1 MSERRKYEINP
12 SFADLFT
19 TQEDRD
25 DAKLERVQMLPLG
38 DLKPFPD
45 HPFEVRDDEEM
56 EKLVDSIRVHGVLM
70 PAIARE
76 RPDGSY
82 ELVAGHRRKRACE
95 LAGLQELPV
104 LVREM
109 DDDTAT
115 ILMVDSNVQRE
126 HVLPSEKAK
135 AYKMKLD
142 AIKRKSGRPS
152 KENSCQVGT
161 NFLQGRS
168 DEALAES
175 TSESARTV
183 QRYEE
188 QRKMTLQLARSDAR
202 LEKYRTTAEM
212 QETLRKERHELKNRY
227 FYIQTLVRQN
237 KLDELEKYLETIT
250 KDDLTNLNQVDTGN
264 VLLDYLLNHELREA
278 RQRKIPTVVEVVLSA
293 QLALDEHALCT
304 VLLNLLDNAIEASTC
319 QPGAL

>member
-1 MSERRKYEINP
+1 MSERRRYEISP

-25 DAKLERVQMLPLG
+25 EAKLEKVQMLPLK
-38 DLKPFPD
+38 DLQPFPD

-70 PAIARE
+70 PAIART

-95 LAGLQELPV
+95 LAGLQEMPV

-152 KENSCQVGT
+152 KENSRQVVG
-161 NFLQGRS
+161 NF
-168 DEALAES
+168 
-175 TSESARTV
+175 ESADLVGETSGESGRQV
-183 QRYEE
+183 QRYIRLNNLIPELMEMVDENKLKFNPAVEISYLTPEE
-188 QRKMTLQLARSDAR
+188 QEDFFQYIDGQVCSPSLSQAQKLKAASREGQLTP
-202 LEKYRTTAEM
+202 EK
-212 QETLRKERHELKNRY
+212 
-227 FYIQTLVRQN
+227 
-237 KLDELEKYLETIT
+237 LETIMT
-250 KDDLTNLNQVDTGN
+250 AQPPSVKPREMQISISMDRVRKYFPKGYTSEQIVNQI
-264 VLLDYLLNHELREA
+264 LRILEA
-278 RQRKIPTVVEVVLSA
+278 QYRKKNRDMER
-293 QLALDEHALCT
+293 
-304 VLLNLLDNAIEASTC
+304 
-319 QPGAL
+319 

>member
-1 MSERRKYEINP
+1 MSERRRYEINP

-25 DAKLERVQMLPLG
+25 EAKLEKVQMLPLK
-38 DLKPFPD
+38 DLQPFPD

-70 PAIARE
+70 PAIART

-95 LAGLQELPV
+95 LAGLQEMPV

-135 AYKMKLD
+135 AYKMKLE
-142 AIKRKSGRPS
+142 AIKRQGQRTDLT
-152 KENSCQVGT
+152 SCQVGT
-161 NFLQGRS
+161 KLAFTRS
-168 DEALAES
+168 DEALAEN
-175 TSESARTV
+175 TTESARTV
-183 QRYEE
+183 QRYIRLNNLIPELMEMVDENKLKFNPAVEISYLTPEE
-188 QRKMTLQLARSDAR
+188 QEDFFQYIDGQVCSPSLSQAQKLKAASREGQLTP
-202 LEKYRTTAEM
+202 EK
-212 QETLRKERHELKNRY
+212 
-227 FYIQTLVRQN
+227 
-237 KLDELEKYLETIT
+237 LETIMT
-250 KDDLTNLNQVDTGN
+250 AQPPSVKPREMQISISMDRVRKYFPKGYTSEQIVNQI
-264 VLLDYLLNHELREA
+264 LRILEA
-278 RQRKIPTVVEVVLSA
+278 QYRKKNRDMER
-293 QLALDEHALCT
+293 
-304 VLLNLLDNAIEASTC
+304 
-319 QPGAL
+319 

>member
-1 MSERRKYEINP
+1 MSERRRYEINP

-25 DAKLERVQMLPLG
+25 EAKLEKVQMLPLG
-38 DLKPFPD
+38 ELNPFPD

-70 PAIARE
+70 PAIART

-95 LAGLQELPV
+95 LAGLQEMPV

-126 HVLPSEKAK
+126 HILPSEKAK

-142 AIKRKSGRPS
+142 ALKRKAGRPS
-152 KENSCQVGT
+152 KENSRQVVG
-161 NFLQGRS
+161 NF
-168 DEALAES
+168 
-175 TSESARTV
+175 ESADLVGETSGESGRQV
-183 QRYEE
+183 QRYIRLNNLIPELMELVDENKLKFNPAVEISYLTPDE
-188 QRKMTLQLARSDAR
+188 QADFFQYIDGQACSPSLSQAQKLKAASREGALTTDR
-202 LEKYRTTAEM
+202 LESIMTAQPPSVKPREAQISISLDRVSKYFPKGFTSE
-212 QETLRKERHELKNRY
+212 QIVNQILRILEAQYRKKNRDME
-227 FYIQTLVRQN
+227 R
-237 KLDELEKYLETIT
+237 
-250 KDDLTNLNQVDTGN
+250 
-264 VLLDYLLNHELREA
+264 
-278 RQRKIPTVVEVVLSA
+278 
-293 QLALDEHALCT
+293 
-304 VLLNLLDNAIEASTC
+304 
-319 QPGAL
+319 

>member
-1 MSERRKYEINP
+1 MSERRRYEINP

-25 DAKLERVQMLPLG
+25 EAKLEKVQMLPLG
-38 DLKPFPD
+38 ELNPFPD

-70 PAIARE
+70 PAIART

-95 LAGLQELPV
+95 LAGLKEMPV

-152 KENSCQVGT
+152 KENSGQVGPNLSGT
-161 NFLQGRS
+161 RS
-168 DEALAES
+168 NQIVAES
-175 TSESARTV
+175 SGESVKQV
-183 QRYEE
+183 QRYATNATYA
-188 QRKMTLQLARSDAR
+188 RKTSKT
-202 LEKYRTTAEM
+202 EKCAENV
-212 QETLRKERHELKNRY
+212 QKCAGAAIFRQKRKNLTFSREV
-227 FYIQTLVRQN
+227 LVRPQ
-237 KLDELEKYLETIT
+237 ELESWTL
-250 KDDLTNLNQVDTGN
+250 
-264 VLLDYLLNHELREA
+264 
-278 RQRKIPTVVEVVLSA
+278 
-293 QLALDEHALCT
+293 
-304 VLLNLLDNAIEASTC
+304 
-319 QPGAL
+319 

>member
-1 MSERRKYEINP
+1 MSERRRYEINP

-25 DAKLERVQMLPLG
+25 EAKLEKVQMLPLG
-38 DLKPFPD
+38 ELNPFPD

-70 PAIARE
+70 PAIART

-95 LAGLQELPV
+95 LAGLQEMPV

-135 AYKMKLD
+135 EAPRPLQQNTD
-142 AIKRKSGRPS
+142 LCAQSPHRAAGRR
-152 KENSCQVGT
+152 GAA
-161 NFLQGRS
+161 
-168 DEALAES
+168 ALS
-175 TSESARTV
+175 
-183 QRYEE
+183 QRQY
-188 QRKMTLQLARSDAR
+188 
-202 LEKYRTTAEM
+202 
-212 QETLRKERHELKNRY
+212 
-227 FYIQTLVRQN
+227 
-237 KLDELEKYLETIT
+237 
-250 KDDLTNLNQVDTGN
+250 
-264 VLLDYLLNHELREA
+264 
-278 RQRKIPTVVEVVLSA
+278 
-293 QLALDEHALCT
+293 
-304 VLLNLLDNAIEASTC
+304 
-319 QPGAL
+319 PGGQAHRF

>member
-1 MSERRKYEINP
+1 MSERRRYEINP

-25 DAKLERVQMLPLG
+25 EAKLEKVQMLPLG
-38 DLKPFPD
+38 ELNPFPN

-70 PAIARE
+70 PAIART

-95 LAGLQELPV
+95 LAGLQEMPV

-152 KENSCQVGT
+152 KENSRQVVG
-161 NFLQGRS
+161 NF
-168 DEALAES
+168 
-175 TSESARTV
+175 ESADLVGETSGESGRQV
-183 QRYEE
+183 QRYIRLNNLIPELMEMVDENKLKFNPAVEISYLTPEE
-188 QRKMTLQLARSDAR
+188 QEDFFQYIDGQVCSPSLSQAQKLKAASREGQLTP
-202 LEKYRTTAEM
+202 EK
-212 QETLRKERHELKNRY
+212 
-227 FYIQTLVRQN
+227 
-237 KLDELEKYLETIT
+237 LETIMT
-250 KDDLTNLNQVDTGN
+250 AHPPSVKPREMQISISMDRVRKYFPKGYTSEQIVNQI
-264 VLLDYLLNHELREA
+264 LRILEA
-278 RQRKIPTVVEVVLSA
+278 QYRKKNRDMER
-293 QLALDEHALCT
+293 
-304 VLLNLLDNAIEASTC
+304 
-319 QPGAL
+319 

>member
-1 MSERRKYEINP
+1 MSERRRYEINP

-25 DAKLERVQMLPLG
+25 EAKLEKVQMLPLK
-38 DLKPFPD
+38 DLQPFPD

-95 LAGLQELPV
+95 LAGLQEMPV

-115 ILMVDSNVQRE
+115 ILMVDTNVQRE
-126 HVLPSEKAK
+126 HILPSEKAK
-135 AYKMKLD
+135 AYKMKLE

-152 KENSCQVGT
+152 KENSRQVVG
-161 NFLQGRS
+161 NF
-168 DEALAES
+168 
-175 TSESARTV
+175 ESADLVGETSGESGRQV
-183 QRYEE
+183 QRYIRLNNLIPELMELVDENKLKFNPAVEISYLTPEE
-188 QRKMTLQLARSDAR
+188 QEDFFQFIDGQDCSPSLSQAQKLKAASREGNLTPDR
-202 LEKYRTTAEM
+202 LEKIMTAQPPSVRPREAQISISMERVSKYFPKGFTQEQIVNQILRILEAQYR
-212 QETLRKERHELKNRY
+212 KKNRDME
-227 FYIQTLVRQN
+227 R
-237 KLDELEKYLETIT
+237 
-250 KDDLTNLNQVDTGN
+250 
-264 VLLDYLLNHELREA
+264 
-278 RQRKIPTVVEVVLSA
+278 
-293 QLALDEHALCT
+293 
-304 VLLNLLDNAIEASTC
+304 
-319 QPGAL
+319 

>member
-1 MSERRKYEINP
+1 MSERRRYEINP

-25 DAKLERVQMLPLG
+25 DAKLEKVQMLPLG
-38 DLKPFPD
+38 ELNPFPD

-70 PAIARE
+70 PAIART

-95 LAGLQELPV
+95 LAGLQEMPV

-152 KENSCQVGT
+152 KENSRQVVG
-161 NFLQGRS
+161 NF
-168 DEALAES
+168 
-175 TSESARTV
+175 ESADLVGETSGESGRQV
-183 QRYEE
+183 QRYIRLNNLIPELMEMVDENKLKFNPAVEISYLTPEE
-188 QRKMTLQLARSDAR
+188 QEDFFQYIDGQVCSPSLSQAQKLKAASREGQLTP
-202 LEKYRTTAEM
+202 EK
-212 QETLRKERHELKNRY
+212 
-227 FYIQTLVRQN
+227 
-237 KLDELEKYLETIT
+237 LETIMT
-250 KDDLTNLNQVDTGN
+250 AQPPSVKPREMQISISMDRVRKYFPKGYTSEQIVNQI
-264 VLLDYLLNHELREA
+264 LRILEA
-278 RQRKIPTVVEVVLSA
+278 QYRKKNRDMER
-293 QLALDEHALCT
+293 
-304 VLLNLLDNAIEASTC
+304 
-319 QPGAL
+319 

>member
-1 MSERRKYEINP
+1 MSERRRYEINP

-25 DAKLERVQMLPLG
+25 EAKLEKVQMLPLG
-38 DLKPFPD
+38 ELNPFPD

-70 PAIARE
+70 PAIART

-95 LAGLQELPV
+95 LAGLQEMPV

-152 KENSCQVGT
+152 KENSRQVVG
-161 NFLQGRS
+161 NF
-168 DEALAES
+168 
-175 TSESARTV
+175 ESADLVGETSGESGRQV
-183 QRYEE
+183 QRYIRLNNLIPELMERVDENKLKFNPAVEISYLTPDE
-188 QRKMTLQLARSDAR
+188 QADFFQYIDGQACSPSLSQAQKLKAASREGTLTADR
-202 LEKYRTTAEM
+202 LESIMTAQPPSVKPREAQISISLDRVSKYFPKGFTSE
-212 QETLRKERHELKNRY
+212 QIVNQILRILEAQYRKKNRDME
-227 FYIQTLVRQN
+227 R
-237 KLDELEKYLETIT
+237 
-250 KDDLTNLNQVDTGN
+250 
-264 VLLDYLLNHELREA
+264 
-278 RQRKIPTVVEVVLSA
+278 
-293 QLALDEHALCT
+293 
-304 VLLNLLDNAIEASTC
+304 
-319 QPGAL
+319 

>member
-1 MSERRKYEINP
+1 MSERRRYEINP

-25 DAKLERVQMLPLG
+25 EAKLEKVQMLPLG
-38 DLKPFPD
+38 ELNPFPD

-70 PAIARE
+70 PAIART

-95 LAGLQELPV
+95 LAGLQEMPV

-142 AIKRKSGRPS
+142 AIKRKSGSPS
-152 KENSCQVGT
+152 KENSRQVVGM
-161 NFLQGRS
+161 F
-168 DEALAES
+168 
-175 TSESARTV
+175 ESADLVGETSGESGRQV
-183 QRYEE
+183 QRYIRLNNLIPELMEMVDENKLKFNPAVEISYLTPEE
-188 QRKMTLQLARSDAR
+188 QEDFFQYIDGQVCSPSLSQAQKLKAASREGQLTP
-202 LEKYRTTAEM
+202 EK
-212 QETLRKERHELKNRY
+212 
-227 FYIQTLVRQN
+227 
-237 KLDELEKYLETIT
+237 LETIMT
-250 KDDLTNLNQVDTGN
+250 AQPPSVKPREMQISISMDRVRKYFPKGYTSEQIVNQI
-264 VLLDYLLNHELREA
+264 LRILEA
-278 RQRKIPTVVEVVLSA
+278 QYRKKNRDMER
-293 QLALDEHALCT
+293 
-304 VLLNLLDNAIEASTC
+304 
-319 QPGAL
+319 

>member
-1 MSERRKYEINP
+1 MSERRRYEINP

-25 DAKLERVQMLPLG
+25 EAKLEKVQMLPLSE
-38 DLKPFPD
+38 LNPFPD

-70 PAIARE
+70 PAIART

-95 LAGLQELPV
+95 LAGLQEMPV

-152 KENSCQVGT
+152 KENSRQVVG
-161 NFLQGRS
+161 NF
-168 DEALAES
+168 
-175 TSESARTV
+175 ESADLVGETSGESGRQV
-183 QRYEE
+183 QRYIRLNNLIPELMELVDENKLKFNPAVEISYLTPDE
-188 QRKMTLQLARSDAR
+188 QADFFQYIDGQACSPSLSQAQKLKAASREGTLTTDR
-202 LEKYRTTAEM
+202 LESIMTAQPPSVKPREAQISISLDRVSKYFPKGFTSE
-212 QETLRKERHELKNRY
+212 QIVNQILRILEAQYRKKNRDME
-227 FYIQTLVRQN
+227 R
-237 KLDELEKYLETIT
+237 
-250 KDDLTNLNQVDTGN
+250 
-264 VLLDYLLNHELREA
+264 
-278 RQRKIPTVVEVVLSA
+278 
-293 QLALDEHALCT
+293 
-304 VLLNLLDNAIEASTC
+304 
-319 QPGAL
+319 

>member
-1 MSERRKYEINP
+1 MSERRRYEINP

-25 DAKLERVQMLPLG
+25 EAKLEKVQMLPLG
-38 DLKPFPD
+38 ELNPFPD

-70 PAIARE
+70 PAIART
-76 RPDGSY
+76 RTDGSY

-95 LAGLQELPV
+95 LAGLQEMPV

-152 KENSCQVGT
+152 KENSRQVVG
-161 NFLQGRS
+161 NF
-168 DEALAES
+168 
-175 TSESARTV
+175 ESADLVGETSGESGRQV
-183 QRYEE
+183 QRYIRLNNLIPELMEMVDENKLKFNPAVEISYLTPEE
-188 QRKMTLQLARSDAR
+188 QEDFFQYIDGQVCSPSLSQAQKLKAASREGQLTP
-202 LEKYRTTAEM
+202 EK
-212 QETLRKERHELKNRY
+212 
-227 FYIQTLVRQN
+227 
-237 KLDELEKYLETIT
+237 LETIMT
-250 KDDLTNLNQVDTGN
+250 AQPPSVKPREMQISISMDRVRKYFPKGYTSEQIVNQI
-264 VLLDYLLNHELREA
+264 LRILEA
-278 RQRKIPTVVEVVLSA
+278 QYRKKNRDMER
-293 QLALDEHALCT
+293 
-304 VLLNLLDNAIEASTC
+304 
-319 QPGAL
+319 

>member
-1 MSERRKYEINP
+1 MSERRRYEINP

-25 DAKLERVQMLPLG
+25 EAKLEKVQMLPLG
-38 DLKPFPD
+38 ELNPFPD

-70 PAIARE
+70 PAIART

-95 LAGLQELPV
+95 LAGLQEMPV

-135 AYKMKLD
+135 AYKMKLE
-142 AIKRKSGRPS
+142 AIKRQGQRTDLT
-152 KENSCQVGT
+152 SCQVGT
-161 NFLQGRS
+161 KLAFTRS
-168 DEALAES
+168 DEALAEN
-175 TSESARTV
+175 TTESARTV
-183 QRYEE
+183 QRYIRLNNLIPELMEMVDENKLKFNPAVEISYLTPEE
-188 QRKMTLQLARSDAR
+188 QEDFFQYIDGQVCSPSLSQAQKLKAASREGQLTP
-202 LEKYRTTAEM
+202 EK
-212 QETLRKERHELKNRY
+212 
-227 FYIQTLVRQN
+227 
-237 KLDELEKYLETIT
+237 LETIMT
-250 KDDLTNLNQVDTGN
+250 AHPPSVKPREMQISISMDRVRKYFPKGYTSEQIVNQI
-264 VLLDYLLNHELREA
+264 LRILEA
-278 RQRKIPTVVEVVLSA
+278 QYRKKNRDMER
-293 QLALDEHALCT
+293 
-304 VLLNLLDNAIEASTC
+304 
-319 QPGAL
+319 

>member
-1 MSERRKYEINP
+1 MSERRRYEINP

-25 DAKLERVQMLPLG
+25 EAKLEKVQMLPLK
-38 DLKPFPD
+38 DLQPFPD

-95 LAGLQELPV
+95 LAGLQEMPV

-135 AYKMKLD
+135 AYKMKLE
-142 AIKRKSGRPS
+142 AIKRQGQRTDLT
-152 KENSCQVGT
+152 SCQVGT
-161 NFLQGRS
+161 KLAFTRS
-168 DEALAES
+168 DEALAEN
-175 TSESARTV
+175 TTESARTV
-183 QRYEE
+183 QRYIRLNNLIPELMEMVDENKLKFNPAVEISYLTPEE
-188 QRKMTLQLARSDAR
+188 QEDFFQYIDGQVCSPSLSQAQKLKAASREGQLTP
-202 LEKYRTTAEM
+202 EK
-212 QETLRKERHELKNRY
+212 
-227 FYIQTLVRQN
+227 
-237 KLDELEKYLETIT
+237 LETIMT
-250 KDDLTNLNQVDTGN
+250 AHPPSVKPREMQISISMDRVRKYFPKGYTSEQIVNQI
-264 VLLDYLLNHELREA
+264 LRILEA
-278 RQRKIPTVVEVVLSA
+278 QYRKKNRDMER
-293 QLALDEHALCT
+293 
-304 VLLNLLDNAIEASTC
+304 
-319 QPGAL
+319 

>member
-1 MSERRKYEINP
+1 MSERRRYEINP

-25 DAKLERVQMLPLG
+25 EAKLEKVQMLPLG
-38 DLKPFPD
+38 ELNPFPD

-70 PAIARE
+70 PAIART

-95 LAGLQELPV
+95 LAGLQEMPV

-135 AYKMKLD
+135 AYKMKLE
-142 AIKRKSGRPS
+142 AIKRQGQRTDLT
-152 KENSCQVGT
+152 SCQVGT
-161 NFLQGRS
+161 KLAFTRS
-168 DEALAES
+168 DEALAEN
-175 TSESARTV
+175 TTESARTV
-183 QRYEE
+183 QRYIRLNNLIPELMEMVDENKLKFNPAVEISYLTPEE
-188 QRKMTLQLARSDAR
+188 QEDFFQYIDGQVCSPSLSQAQKLKAASREGQLTP
-202 LEKYRTTAEM
+202 EK
-212 QETLRKERHELKNRY
+212 
-227 FYIQTLVRQN
+227 
-237 KLDELEKYLETIT
+237 LETIMT
-250 KDDLTNLNQVDTGN
+250 AHPPQREATGN
-264 VLLDYLLNHELREA
+264 ANFNLYGSGQKVFSQRLYLGA
-278 RQRKIPTVVEVVLSA
+278 DCQSDSA
-293 QLALDEHALCT
+293 D
-304 VLLNLLDNAIEASTC
+304 S
-319 QPGAL
+319 

>member
-1 MSERRKYEINP
+1 MSERRRYEINP

-25 DAKLERVQMLPLG
+25 EAKLEKVQMLPLG
-38 DLKPFPD
+38 ELNPFPD

-70 PAIARE
+70 PAIART
-76 RPDGSY
+76 RSDGTY

-95 LAGLQELPV
+95 LAGLQEMPV

-152 KENSCQVGT
+152 KENSGQLGQ
-161 NFLQGRS
+161 NFREPFS
-168 DEALAES
+168 VAKVAEDS
-175 TSESARTV
+175 NESVKQV
-183 QRYEE
+183 QRYIRLNNLIPELMELVDENKLKFNPAVEISYLTSDE
-188 QRKMTLQLARSDAR
+188 QADFFQYIDGQACSPSLSQAQKLKAASREGTLTTDR
-202 LEKYRTTAEM
+202 LESIMTAQPPSVKPREAQISISLDRVSKYFPKGFTSEQIVNQILKILEA
-212 QETLRKERHELKNRY
+212 QYRKKNRDME
-227 FYIQTLVRQN
+227 R
-237 KLDELEKYLETIT
+237 
-250 KDDLTNLNQVDTGN
+250 
-264 VLLDYLLNHELREA
+264 
-278 RQRKIPTVVEVVLSA
+278 
-293 QLALDEHALCT
+293 
-304 VLLNLLDNAIEASTC
+304 
-319 QPGAL
+319 

>member
-1 MSERRKYEINP
+1 MSERRRYEINP

-25 DAKLERVQMLPLG
+25 EAKLEKVQMLPLG
-38 DLKPFPD
+38 ELNPFPD

-70 PAIARE
+70 PAIART

-95 LAGLQELPV
+95 LAGLQEMPV

-152 KENSCQVGT
+152 KENSGQVGQ
-161 NFLQGRS
+161 NFREPFS
-168 DEALAES
+168 VAKVAEDS
-175 TSESARTV
+175 NESVKQV
-183 QRYEE
+183 QRYIRLNNLIPELMELVDENKLKFNPAVEISYLTPDE
-188 QRKMTLQLARSDAR
+188 QSDFFQYIDGQACSPSLSQAQKLKAASREGTLTTDR
-202 LEKYRTTAEM
+202 LESIMTAQPPSVKPREAQISISLDRVSKYFPKGFTSE
-212 QETLRKERHELKNRY
+212 QIVNQILRILEAQYRKKNRDME
-227 FYIQTLVRQN
+227 R
-237 KLDELEKYLETIT
+237 
-250 KDDLTNLNQVDTGN
+250 
-264 VLLDYLLNHELREA
+264 
-278 RQRKIPTVVEVVLSA
+278 
-293 QLALDEHALCT
+293 
-304 VLLNLLDNAIEASTC
+304 
-319 QPGAL
+319 

>member
-1 MSERRKYEINP
+1 MSERRRYEINP

-25 DAKLERVQMLPLG
+25 EAKLEKVQMLPLG
-38 DLKPFPD
+38 ELNPFPD

-70 PAIARE
+70 PAIART

-95 LAGLQELPV
+95 LAGLQEMPV

-126 HVLPSEKAK
+126 HILPSEKAK

-152 KENSCQVGT
+152 KENSRQVVG
-161 NFLQGRS
+161 NF
-168 DEALAES
+168 
-175 TSESARTV
+175 ESADLVGETSGESGRQV
-183 QRYEE
+183 QRYIRLNNLIPELMEMVDENKLKFNPAVEISYLTPEE
-188 QRKMTLQLARSDAR
+188 QEDFFQYIDGQVCSPSLSQAQKLKAASREGQLTP
-202 LEKYRTTAEM
+202 EK
-212 QETLRKERHELKNRY
+212 
-227 FYIQTLVRQN
+227 
-237 KLDELEKYLETIT
+237 LETIMT
-250 KDDLTNLNQVDTGN
+250 AQPPSVKPREMQISISMDRVRKYFPKGYTSEQIVNQI
-264 VLLDYLLNHELREA
+264 LRILEA
-278 RQRKIPTVVEVVLSA
+278 QYRKKNRDMER
-293 QLALDEHALCT
+293 
-304 VLLNLLDNAIEASTC
+304 
-319 QPGAL
+319 

>member
-1 MSERRKYEINP
+1 MSERRRYEINP

-25 DAKLERVQMLPLG
+25 EAKLEKVQMLPLG
-38 DLKPFPD
+38 ELNPFPD

-70 PAIARE
+70 PAIART

-95 LAGLQELPV
+95 LAGLQEMPV

-135 AYKMKLD
+135 AYKMKLE

-152 KENSCQVGT
+152 KENSRQVVG
-161 NFLQGRS
+161 NF
-168 DEALAES
+168 
-175 TSESARTV
+175 ESADLVGETSGESGRQV
-183 QRYEE
+183 QRYIRLNNLIPELMEMVDENKLKFNPAVEISYLTPEE
-188 QRKMTLQLARSDAR
+188 QEDFFQYIDGQVCSPSLSQAQKLKAASREGQLTP
-202 LEKYRTTAEM
+202 EK
-212 QETLRKERHELKNRY
+212 
-227 FYIQTLVRQN
+227 
-237 KLDELEKYLETIT
+237 LETIMT
-250 KDDLTNLNQVDTGN
+250 AQPPSVKPREMQISISMDRVRKYFPKGYTSEQIVNQI
-264 VLLDYLLNHELREA
+264 LRILEA
-278 RQRKIPTVVEVVLSA
+278 QYRKKNRDMER
-293 QLALDEHALCT
+293 
-304 VLLNLLDNAIEASTC
+304 
-319 QPGAL
+319 

>member
-1 MSERRKYEINP
+1 MSERCRYEINP

-25 DAKLERVQMLPLG
+25 EAKLEKVQMLPLG
-38 DLKPFPD
+38 ELNPFPD

-70 PAIARE
+70 PAIART

-95 LAGLQELPV
+95 LAGLQEMPV

-135 AYKMKLD
+135 AYKMKLE
-142 AIKRKSGRPS
+142 AIKRQGQRTDLT
-152 KENSCQVGT
+152 SCQVGT
-161 NFLQGRS
+161 KLAFTRS
-168 DEALAES
+168 DEALAEN
-175 TSESARTV
+175 TTESARTV
-183 QRYEE
+183 QRYIRLNNLIPELMEMVDENKLKFNPAVEISYLTPEE
-188 QRKMTLQLARSDAR
+188 QEDFFQYIDGQVCSPSLSQAQKLKAASREGQLTP
-202 LEKYRTTAEM
+202 EK
-212 QETLRKERHELKNRY
+212 
-227 FYIQTLVRQN
+227 
-237 KLDELEKYLETIT
+237 LETIMT
-250 KDDLTNLNQVDTGN
+250 AQPPSVKPREMQISISMDRVRKYFPKGYTSEQIVNQI
-264 VLLDYLLNHELREA
+264 LRILEA
-278 RQRKIPTVVEVVLSA
+278 QYRKKNRDMER
-293 QLALDEHALCT
+293 
-304 VLLNLLDNAIEASTC
+304 
-319 QPGAL
+319 

>member
-1 MSERRKYEINP
+1 MSERRRYEINP

-25 DAKLERVQMLPLG
+25 EAKLEKVQMLPLG
-38 DLKPFPD
+38 ELNPFPD

-70 PAIARE
+70 PAIART

-95 LAGLQELPV
+95 LAGLQEMPV

-152 KENSCQVGT
+152 KENSRQVVG
-161 NFLQGRS
+161 NF
-168 DEALAES
+168 
-175 TSESARTV
+175 ESADLVGETSGESGRQV
-183 QRYEE
+183 QRYIRLNNLIPELMELVDENKLKFNPAVEISYLTPDE
-188 QRKMTLQLARSDAR
+188 QADFFQYIDGQACSPSLSQAQKLKAASREGALTTDR
-202 LEKYRTTAEM
+202 LESIMTAQPPSVKPREAQISISLDRVSKYFPKGFTSE
-212 QETLRKERHELKNRY
+212 QIVNQILRILEAQYRKKNRDME
-227 FYIQTLVRQN
+227 R
-237 KLDELEKYLETIT
+237 
-250 KDDLTNLNQVDTGN
+250 
-264 VLLDYLLNHELREA
+264 
-278 RQRKIPTVVEVVLSA
+278 
-293 QLALDEHALCT
+293 
-304 VLLNLLDNAIEASTC
+304 
-319 QPGAL
+319 